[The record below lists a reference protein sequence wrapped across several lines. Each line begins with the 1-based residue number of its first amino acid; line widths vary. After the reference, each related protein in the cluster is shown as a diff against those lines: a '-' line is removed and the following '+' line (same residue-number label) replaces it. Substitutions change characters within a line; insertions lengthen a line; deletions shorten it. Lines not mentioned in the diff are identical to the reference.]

1 MTARKR
7 GARLLTKVYIGIG
20 PETGE
25 EIEEEEAYDYALKR
39 CLFGTPRDK
48 QEFREMLVE
57 WFYSG
62 NWLEKELEEA

>member
-7 GARLLTKVYIGIG
+7 GARLLAKVYIGIG

-48 QEFREMLVE
+48 QEWNGFIPEI
-57 WFYSG
+57 G
-62 NWLEKELEEA
+62 